1 MSFFAQTSCQDLQTH
16 VQLNEQTKYNTK
28 LRRWCNLLTNY
39 VYKLRP
45 NVTQS
50 GKMDDWLSMLRSTY
64 NWNLADRINQYYQQ
78 FIQGEYCDI
87 RTKAEASPITCF
99 VSKNGATGEPW
110 KDSKTDKDGN
120 LKNPRRSAVAIQIT
134 SLPQLKKS
142 RPWFAEIDSTVLQQ
156 NVKRLDV
163 AYKNFFEGRGFPK
176 FKNRSNF
183 TSFTFAVGMK
193 IQGNKIYLPKV
204 GWMRFHNSR
213 VIPSGFTIKAATVR
227 KRQDGWYVSVQIQ
240 DKSVPDYVPMPLTEV
255 KSVIGCDLG
264 LTKLVHLSDRHQI
277 NNPRFAT
284 NKKTRRKQA
293 EQKILEQAA
302 LLDVATDA
310 IVVQDLE
317 NKIVFWNKSAEHLYS
332 WKVEETLG
340 LNANKL
346 LYKDPNQKLE
356 EALYQVNLAGE
367 WYGEL
372 SQVKK
377 DGKEIIV
384 ETRWS
389 LVRDQQGN
397 PKSILTVNTDITEKK
412 QLEAQLLRAQ
422 RLESLGTL
430 ASGIAHDLNNILA
443 PMLMSAQLLQM
454 KIADE
459 RKDRLLQ
466 TLETNAQR
474 GAALVKQVL
483 SFARGVEGK
492 RTILQLRH
500 LILEIQQFANQ
511 TFPKSI
517 EFSTDIASDLWT
529 IFGDAT
535 QLHQVLMN
543 LIINARDA
551 MPNGGVLS
559 ICAENFFVDQTY
571 VRMNLEASI
580 GPHIVIT
587 VRDTGIGMPP
597 EIVDRIF
604 DPFFTTKEV
613 GRGTGL
619 GLSTVLGILKSHGG
633 FINVSSTVD
642 KGTQF
647 QVFLKAIPQNQT
659 PPTEDLELPAGNG
672 ELILVVDDEA
682 TICEIAKTTLERY
695 NYQVMT
701 ANDGIEAI
709 ALYVQHRDKI
719 SVVLIDMMMPGI
731 DSLTTIRALQ
741 KMNPLVKVI
750 TSSGLV
756 DSKQLTQAS
765 GIKTFLSK
773 PYTVKQLLET
783 LHNLLLG

>member
-1 MSFFAQTSCQDLQTH
+1 
-16 VQLNEQTKYNTK
+16 
-28 LRRWCNLLTNY
+28 
-39 VYKLRP
+39 
-45 NVTQS
+45 
-50 GKMDDWLSMLRSTY
+50 
-64 NWNLADRINQYYQQ
+64 
-78 FIQGEYCDI
+78 
-87 RTKAEASPITCF
+87 
-99 VSKNGATGEPW
+99 
-110 KDSKTDKDGN
+110 
-120 LKNPRRSAVAIQIT
+120 
-134 SLPQLKKS
+134 
-142 RPWFAEIDSTVLQQ
+142 
-156 NVKRLDV
+156 
-163 AYKNFFEGRGFPK
+163 
-176 FKNRSNF
+176 
-183 TSFTFAVGMK
+183 
-193 IQGNKIYLPKV
+193 
-204 GWMRFHNSR
+204 
-213 VIPSGFTIKAATVR
+213 
-227 KRQDGWYVSVQIQ
+227 
-240 DKSVPDYVPMPLTEV
+240 
-255 KSVIGCDLG
+255 
-264 LTKLVHLSDRHQI
+264 
-277 NNPRFAT
+277 
-284 NKKTRRKQA
+284 
-293 EQKILEQAA
+293 
-302 LLDVATDA
+302 
-310 IVVQDLE
+310 
-317 NKIVFWNKSAEHLYS
+317 
-332 WKVEETLG
+332 
-340 LNANKL
+340 
-346 LYKDPNQKLE
+346 
-356 EALYQVNLAGE
+356 
-367 WYGEL
+367 
-372 SQVKK
+372 
-377 DGKEIIV
+377 
-384 ETRWS
+384 
-389 LVRDQQGN
+389 
-397 PKSILTVNTDITEKK
+397 
-412 QLEAQLLRAQ
+412 
-422 RLESLGTL
+422 
-430 ASGIAHDLNNILA
+430 
-443 PMLMSAQLLQM
+443 MLMSAQLLQM
-454 KIADE
+454 KISDE

-559 ICAENFFVDQTY
+559 ISAENFFVDQTY

-619 GLSTVLGILKSHGG
+619 GLSTVLGILKSHSG
-633 FINVSSTVD
+633 FINVSSTIG

-647 QVFLKAIPQNQT
+647 QVFLKAIPQNQM
-659 PPTEDLELPAGNG
+659 PSTEDLELPAGNG

-682 TICEIAKTTLERY
+682 TICEITKTTLERY

-701 ANDGIEAI
+701 VSDGIGAI
-709 ALYVQHRDKI
+709 ALYAQHRDKI

-731 DSLTTIRALQ
+731 DGLTTIRALQ

-750 TSSGLV
+750 SSSGLV
-756 DSKQLTQAS
+756 DSKQLARTS

-783 LHNLLLG
+783 LHNILVG

>member
-1 MSFFAQTSCQDLQTH
+1 MLVVNQCSKPREWQQLEIDLLQQLATQLAIALQQSQLYEQTQHQVKREQALNRVIQSIRNSLDLRTIFSTAAYEIGQLLQAERVDIVQYVPERQLWLNVTDYRQTSELPNALGLEIPDAGNEIAARLKRLEIVKIEDTSTCADEINRGFAQTYPGAWLH
-16 VQLNEQTKYNTK
+16 VPLHFGSSIWGSLSLIRNRQPLSWQEEEVELTRTVADQL
-28 LRRWCNLLTNY
+28 
-39 VYKLRP
+39 
-45 NVTQS
+45 
-50 GKMDDWLSMLRSTY
+50 
-64 NWNLADRINQYYQQ
+64 AI
-78 FIQGEYCDI
+78 
-87 RTKAEASPITCF
+87 
-99 VSKNGATGEPW
+99 
-110 KDSKTDKDGN
+110 
-120 LKNPRRSAVAIQIT
+120 AIQQST
-134 SLPQLKKS
+134 LFLQAQTEL
-142 RPWFAEIDSTVLQQ
+142 AE
-156 NVKRLDV
+156 
-163 AYKNFFEGRGFPK
+163 
-176 FKNRSNF
+176 
-183 TSFTFAVGMK
+183 
-193 IQGNKIYLPKV
+193 
-204 GWMRFHNSR
+204 
-213 VIPSGFTIKAATVR
+213 
-227 KRQDGWYVSVQIQ
+227 
-240 DKSVPDYVPMPLTEV
+240 
-255 KSVIGCDLG
+255 
-264 LTKLVHLSDRHQI
+264 
-277 NNPRFAT
+277 
-284 NKKTRRKQA
+284 RKQA

-317 NKIVFWNKSAEHLYS
+317 NKIVFWNKSAEHLYG

-529 IFGDAT
+529 IFRDAT

-604 DPFFTTKEV
+604 APFFTTKEV

-741 KMNPLVKVI
+741 KMNPLVKFI

-783 LHNLLLG
+783 LHNILVG